1 MRRTFA
7 PFALALVL
15 ALPARAQEAPA
26 QKSEVSTPDGIV
38 KALYDVISGPAGQA
52 RDWGRFRSLFAPG
65 AILTPTG
72 VRDGKPFVRSVTVEG
87 YIERSEPI
95 LVKEGFFEREIHR
108 SARRYGNVLDLFSTY
123 ESRHKPGEPPF
134 ARGINSIQLVY
145 DGTRWF
151 ITAIAWSSETPE
163 NPIPKDE
170 LP

>member
-1 MRRTFA
+1 MRNPLA
-7 PFALALVL
+7 PLLLGLAL
-15 ALPARAQEAPA
+15 ALPAAAEESPPP
-26 QKSEVSTPDGIV
+26 KSEAATVDGTL

-65 AILTPTG
+65 AVLTPTG
-72 VRDGKPFVRSVTVEG
+72 LRDGKPFVRSVSVEG

-95 LVKEGFFEREIHR
+95 LVKDGFFEREIHR
-108 SARRYGNVLDLFSTY
+108 STKRYGNVLHAFSTY
-123 ESRHKPGEPPF
+123 ESRHKPEEPPF
-134 ARGINSIQLVY
+134 ARGINSIQLVF
-145 DGTRWF
+145 DGGHWF